1 MALFVSFTASC
12 LELPSVM
19 FQLLLSEISR
29 DDTIHIVTML
39 LLMNCFDKLVS
50 LFYVFNE
57 SLGGPHILRG
67 TAFVAAASNLSTGP
81 GHRCNAVGC
90 AHFRALLLM
99 FVERAKQSFLIASQC
114 TDS

>member
-1 MALFVSFTASC
+1 
-12 LELPSVM
+12 M

-29 DDTIHIVTML
+29 DDSIHVVTLL

-57 SLGGPHILRG
+57 SLGGAHILRG
-67 TAFVAAASNLSTGP
+67 TALVAAAPSRPTRP

-99 FVERAKQSFLIASQC
+99 FVERAKESFLIASQC

>member
-1 MALFVSFTASC
+1 
-12 LELPSVM
+12 M
-19 FQLLLSEISR
+19 FQLLLGEISG
-29 DDTIHIVTML
+29 DDSIHIVTLL

-57 SLGGPHILRG
+57 SLSGPHILRG
-67 TAFVAAASNLSTGP
+67 TALVTAAAPCLPTRP

-99 FVERAKQSFLIASQC
+99 FVERAKESFLIASQC